1 MDLVPLQVSGSHS
14 YDHTVGRQLLPADS
28 PPTVFSTSAPRQRT
42 SGLPG
47 KVIGQ
52 RQVDRCDAGLDS
64 EYSGAHGFAASLHI
78 DNADGEHVDMAD
90 RLPSDW
96 LQTPEQEQDD
106 GDIPW
111 QVVTR
116 RRSRRK
122 RQQSPAAAPAQ
133 EKDSANSAPVSH
145 LPENS
150 SAGSGVTR
158 QQRRQAAGPPLPS
171 TSCLFWSSYINSFA
185 RLSEVDW
192 ASFRTCLRK
201 FNQFPKISVTRDDF
215 LRFHHLMTKGL
226 QAIKSEDDAV
236 FLAGPFKVLMSEN
249 AWSSD
254 AILLSL
260 AFECI
265 APGFLT
271 MLGDRFAFS
280 LTGVNRKHNKL
291 FGAITELLSQ
301 ICREDEGWLNRLGW
315 QQLSLRGRCCLFSS
329 LAFLFKQSN
338 EKGLIRNLHQQVSW
352 SWLEKHYYATVQ
364 KISCD
369 TVHRDPKGDLLDL
382 RASVRAVFSWLEAQ
396 IFSVGKPQE
405 QPELIVR
412 FADICDALLVAM
424 DRLAPPPS
432 ALLFGLWL
440 AVAQWSHRFRMCLS
454 QHLGFDRA
462 ISLLDKL
469 LKKID
474 RWPYLDP
481 LAFELRLC
489 LLGFVLTKCEELT
502 FRRNAVLFSQAWHEY
517 EKKLELLLT
526 ECHRFMNDYQPPFA
540 ADDETNYARLKEE
553 ARLNLKLKESV
564 FYRLDCEIGRSNRQ
578 CIQENLHKWRR
589 AFEDGWALNQTYREV
604 GTIELAKW
612 CFLAG
617 EYDAGVS
624 TLTNACFKQVKLST
638 KKASLLAR
646 HGVYHSAVAELN
658 HTKSLMRESGET
670 DQRKRDQVDSRIA
683 MTQLQWYR
691 AGDGTDHLI
700 EAYRL
705 SVDLLG
711 RCDVRDREDFEGVL
725 SHIVNAMKPSGLRFE
740 DFARQTS
747 VLGYL
752 VKEGGHIKSW
762 YHLANLLYARHKLRL
777 TSADSANK
785 TAEEMGVK
793 HRCLIEQDKL
803 S

>member
-1 MDLVPLQVSGSHS
+1 MDLAPLPVGGSHS
-14 YDHTVGRQLLPADS
+14 QDHAVGLQLPSAGS
-28 PPTVFSTSAPRQRT
+28 PPTAFSISAPRQRT
-42 SGLPG
+42 FDLLG

-52 RQVDRCDAGLDS
+52 RQVDRCDTGLDT
-64 EYSGAHGFAASLHI
+64 EYSDAQEFAARLYI
-78 DNADGEHVDMAD
+78 DSADDEHVDVAD
-90 RLPSDW
+90 RLHGQ
-96 LQTPEQEQDD
+96 QTPEQGD
-106 GDIPW
+106 GDSSW

-116 RRSRRK
+116 RRSGRK
-122 RQQSPAAAPAQ
+122 RQKSPAAAPAPG
-133 EKDSANSAPVSH
+133 KNSASASSAPASH

-150 SAGSGVTR
+150 SAGSGVTGH
-158 QQRRQAAGPPLPS
+158 QRRQGAGLLLS
-171 TSCLFWSSYINSFA
+171 GTSCLFWSSCINSFA

-192 ASFRTCLRK
+192 ASFRTCLMK
-201 FNQFPKISVTRDDF
+201 CNQSAKTGVTRDDF
-215 LRFHHLMTKGL
+215 LRFHHLMTEGP
-226 QAIKSEDDAV
+226 QAIRSEDDAV
-236 FLAGPFKVLMSEN
+236 FLVCPFKVLMYEN

-260 AFECI
+260 AFERI
-265 APGFLT
+265 VPGFMP
-271 MLGDRFAFS
+271 MLGERFVYS

-291 FGAITELLSQ
+291 FRAITELLSQ
-301 ICREDEGWLNRLGW
+301 ICQEDEGWLNRLGW
-315 QQLSLRGRCCLFSS
+315 QKFSLRGRCCLFSS
-329 LAFLFKQSN
+329 LTFLFKQSN
-338 EKGLIRNLHQQVSW
+338 KKDLIRNLHQQVSG
-352 SWLEKHYYATVQ
+352 SWIEKHYYATVQ
-364 KISCD
+364 RISCD

-382 RASVRAVFSWLEAQ
+382 RANVRAVFSWLEAQ
-396 IFSVGKPQE
+396 VFSIGEPQE
-405 QPELIVR
+405 QRELIVR
-412 FADICDALLVAM
+412 YADVCDALLVAV
-424 DRLAPPPS
+424 DSFASPPS

-440 AVAQWSHRFRMCLS
+440 AVAQWLHRFRMHLS
-454 QHLGFDRA
+454 QCLGFDRA

-489 LLGFVLTKCEELT
+489 LLGFVLTKCEELSL
-502 FRRNAVLFSQAWHEY
+502 RRNAVLLSQAWNEY
-517 EKKLELLLT
+517 EKKLELLFA

-540 ADDETNYARLKEE
+540 ADNESNSARLKEQ

-564 FYRLDCEIGRSNRQ
+564 YYRLDCEMRRSGRQ
-578 CIQENLHKWRR
+578 CIQENLQECLMVFKY
-589 AFEDGWALNQTYREV
+589 GWDLNETYREV

-612 CFLAG
+612 YFLAG

-638 KKASLLAR
+638 KKANLLANY
-646 HGVYHSAVAELN
+646 GEYHSAVAELH
-658 HTKSLMRESGET
+658 HTKALMRESGET
-670 DQRKRDQVDSRIA
+670 DQRKRDQVDNRIA

-725 SHIVNAMKPSGLRFE
+725 SHIVNAMKCSGLRFE
-740 DFARQTS
+740 DFTGQTT

-752 VKEGGHIKSW
+752 VKESGHIKSW
-762 YHLANLLYARHKLRL
+762 YHLANLLYVRHKLRL
-777 TSADSANK
+777 TSADSVNK
-785 TAEEMGVK
+785 TADEMGVK
-793 HRCLIEQDKL
+793 HGYFIELDKM

>member
-28 PPTVFSTSAPRQRT
+28 TPTVFSTSAPRQRT

-47 KVIGQ
+47 KIIGQ
-52 RQVDRCDAGLDS
+52 RQVNRCDAGLDT

-78 DNADGEHVDMAD
+78 DNADGEHVAAD
-90 RLPSDW
+90 RLPTDW
-96 LQTPEQEQDD
+96 PQTPEQEQDD
-106 GDIPW
+106 GNIPW
-111 QVVTR
+111 QLVTR
-116 RRSRRK
+116 RRSGRK
-122 RQQSPAAAPAQ
+122 RQQSRAAAPAWG
-133 EKDSANSAPVSH
+133 KNGARANSAPASH
-145 LPENS
+145 WPENR

-158 QQRRQAAGPPLPS
+158 QQRRQGGGPLFS
-171 TSCLFWSSYINSFA
+171 TSCLFRSSCINSFA

-192 ASFRTCLRK
+192 ASFRTCLMK
-201 FNQFPKISVTRDDF
+201 FNQFTKAGVIRDDF
-215 LRFHHLMTKGL
+215 LRFHHLMTGGP
-226 QAIKSEDDAV
+226 QAIKSKDDAV
-236 FLAGPFKVLMSEN
+236 SLVGPFKLLLSED

-260 AFECI
+260 TFERI
-265 APGFLT
+265 VPGFLT
-271 MLGDRFAFS
+271 MLGDRFVYS

-301 ICREDEGWLNRLGW
+301 ICHEDEGWLNRLGW
-315 QQLSLRGRCCLFSS
+315 QKLSLRSQCCLFSS
-329 LAFLFKQSN
+329 LSFLFKQSK
-338 EKGLIRNLHQQVSW
+338 EKDLIRNLQQQVSGP
-352 SWLEKHYYATVQ
+352 WLEEQFYATVQ
-364 KISCD
+364 RISCD

-382 RASVRAVFSWLEAQ
+382 RANVRAVFSWLEAQ
-396 IFSVGKPQE
+396 VFSIGNPQE
-405 QPELIVR
+405 QPELIAR
-412 FADICDALLVAM
+412 YADVCDALLVAM
-424 DRLAPPPS
+424 DKLAPPPS

-440 AVAQWSHRFRMCLS
+440 AVAQWLHRFRMHLS
-454 QHLGFDRA
+454 RSLGFDRA

-481 LAFELRLC
+481 LVFELRLC

-502 FRRNAVLFSQAWHEY
+502 FRRNSALFSQAWNEY
-517 EKKLELLLT
+517 EKKLKLLMA

-540 ADDETNYARLKEE
+540 ADDEANYARLKEE

-564 FYRLDCEIGRSNRQ
+564 FYRLDCEICRSSRQ
-578 CIQENLHKWRR
+578 RIQENLQVCGR
-589 AFEDGWALNQTYREV
+589 AFEDGWVLNQNYREV

-612 CFLAG
+612 FFLAG
-617 EYDAGVS
+617 EYDAGIS
-624 TLTNACFKQVKLST
+624 TLTNARFNRIKLST
-638 KKASLLAR
+638 KKANLLAR
-646 HGVYHSAVAELN
+646 HGAYHAAIAELH
-658 HTKSLMRESGET
+658 HTKTLMRESGET
-670 DQRKRDQVDSRIA
+670 DQRKWDKVDNRIA
-683 MTQLQWYR
+683 MAQLQRYQ

-711 RCDVRDREDFEGVL
+711 RCDVRDRDDFEGVL

-740 DFARQTS
+740 DFTGQTS

-752 VKEGGHIKSW
+752 VKEGAHIKSW
-762 YHLANLLYARHKLRL
+762 YHLANLLYARHKLGL
-777 TSADSANK
+777 TSVDSVNK
-785 TAEEMGVK
+785 TADEMGVK
-793 HRCLIEQDKL
+793 NRYFIELDKM